1 MMLDPAI
8 LLVTILTAHGALPSQ
23 PYLVERRECP
33 ALAAAVHVN
42 TGRPYLG
49 WSVRAMCR
57 AISVLPSAADVR
69 GH

>member
-1 MMLDPAI
+1 MLDPAI

-23 PYLVERRECP
+23 PYMVERIECP
-33 ALAAAVHVN
+33 ALAAAVHMN

-49 WSVRAMCR
+49 WSVRATCR
-57 AISVLPSAADVR
+57 DVVVLPAAAEGL

>member
-1 MMLDPAI
+1 MLDPAI

-42 TGRPYLG
+42 TGPAYRG
-49 WSVRAMCR
+49 WTARAACHNLL
-57 AISVLPSAADVR
+57 VLPPPADGR
-69 GH
+69 GR